1 MVPTRYPA
9 LAGLLAG
16 LVTLGNL
23 VVTYVHAWVDGG
35 VTVVAGYYTAT
46 AWLSLLLVPLGTAVV
61 GYAGGRA
68 SIGEPDLERT
78 GLVCLAV
85 GVAASLIAVGIA
97 LAVRPDSV
105 GTGASSLMELAGF
118 TLTVIRPVVVATV
131 AAVAGA
137 ALVRT

>member
-35 VTVVAGYYTAT
+35 VAVVAGYYTAT
-46 AWLSLLLVPLGTAVV
+46 AWFSFLIVPLGAAVI
-61 GYAGGRA
+61 GHAAGRA
-68 SIGEPDLERT
+68 AIGDPDLERI
-78 GLVCLAV
+78 GLVSLAV
-85 GVAASLIAVGIA
+85 GVAASLAAVGIA
-97 LAVRPDSV
+97 LAIRPDSV
-105 GTGASSLMELAGF
+105 SSGATSLTALVGF

-137 ALVRT
+137 ALVRN